1 MAGVLP
7 DVGVGQN
14 EVEKADHG
22 GKGWSLSQ
30 GLVGREET
38 TGRGLLGHP
47 DVGLSFSQD
56 LPV

>member
-1 MAGVLP
+1 MLP